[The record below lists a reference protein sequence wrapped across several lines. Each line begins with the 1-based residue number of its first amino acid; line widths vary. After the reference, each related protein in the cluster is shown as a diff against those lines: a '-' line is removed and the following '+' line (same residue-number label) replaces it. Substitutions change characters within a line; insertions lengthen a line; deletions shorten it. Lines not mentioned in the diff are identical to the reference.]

1 VLEGSVR
8 KAAGKV
14 RITGQLIEATTNS
27 HLWADKFDGFLED
40 VFELQDQVTT
50 SVVGSIAPKL
60 EQAEID
66 RAKRKPTDQLDSYD
80 CFLRGMALSYKGS
93 HLDALAFF
101 KKAFELDPEFA
112 AAYAMAAISI
122 MVPPS
127 TTGLTLE
134 ERSEAMR
141 FAQLASRLGAQD
153 AFSLARSAQVLAYV
167 GHDYEQAEALI
178 EQAVALN
185 SNLAAVWF
193 CRGWVSINCGEPERA
208 LQSFQ
213 HMMRLSPLDPLRTR
227 VWYGMACAYQGL
239 GRYQE
244 GCSSAMRAIQGRP
257 EVYSLG
263 AFIMNAV
270 PAGRNAEAREAVNQL
285 LKLRPNFR
293 ISHLGETFPTRDANW
308 IKSIVVAFREAG
320 LPE

>member
-1 VLEGSVR
+1 
-8 KAAGKV
+8 
-14 RITGQLIEATTNS
+14 
-27 HLWADKFDGFLED
+27 
-40 VFELQDQVTT
+40 
-50 SVVGSIAPKL
+50 
-60 EQAEID
+60 
-66 RAKRKPTDQLDSYD
+66 
-80 CFLRGMALSYKGS
+80 
-93 HLDALAFF
+93 
-101 KKAFELDPEFA
+101 
-112 AAYAMAAISI
+112 MAAISI

-208 LQSFQ
+208 LQSFE
-213 HMMRLSPLDPLRTR
+213 HMLRLSPLDPLRTR
-227 VWYGMACAYQGL
+227 VWYRCAYACRGL

-244 GCSSAMRAIQGRP
+244 GCSSAKAIQGRP
-257 EVYSLG
+257 EVFSLG
-263 AFIMNAV
+263 AFIINAV
-270 PAGRNAEAREAVNQL
+270 PAGRSAEAREAVNQI

-293 ISHLGETFPTRDANW
+293 TSHLGETFPTRDADW
-308 IKSIVVAFREAG
+308 AKQDGSRIS
-320 LPE
+320 

>member
-1 VLEGSVR
+1 M
-8 KAAGKV
+8 
-14 RITGQLIEATTNS
+14 
-27 HLWADKFDGFLED
+27 
-40 VFELQDQVTT
+40 
-50 SVVGSIAPKL
+50 GSIAPKL
-60 EQAEID
+60 EQAEIE
-66 RAKRKPTDQLDSYD
+66 RAKRKPTEAGQLR
-80 CFLRGMALSYKGS
+80 FLFTRHGVELQRVA

-153 AFSLARSAQVLAYV
+153 AFSLARSAQVVAYV

-257 EVYSLG
+257 ESL
-263 AFIMNAV
+263 FV
-270 PAGRNAEAREAVNQL
+270 R
-285 LKLRPNFR
+285 
-293 ISHLGETFPTRDANW
+293 
-308 IKSIVVAFREAG
+308 G
-320 LPE
+320 LYNERSPCRS